1 MRGNGIIVALV
12 GCAGLAS
19 CTAGHKSPPGEVGST
34 TGGGLPAP
42 IVVTDAASAQASAG
56 KQVEVRG
63 TADDAKLGAEVTV
76 GKLVVYCLGV
86 DRWPAAVAGK
96 AVVARGLL
104 ESTTEFAEERDPNL
118 PSAGTSGAVWVL
130 RSCTFEPPRP

>member
-1 MRGNGIIVALV
+1 MRGKGIIVALV
-12 GCAGLAS
+12 GCAGLAA

-42 IVVTDAASAQASAG
+42 IVVTDAASATASAG

-76 GKLVVYCLGV
+76 GKLVVYCTGV
-86 DRWPAAVAGK
+86 DRWPSTIAGK
-96 AVVARGLL
+96 TVVARGLL
-104 ESTTEFAEERDPNL
+104 ESTTEFAEDSDPNL

-130 RSCTFEPPRP
+130 RACTYTAP

>member
-1 MRGNGIIVALV
+1 MMRLGILVAIVGV
-12 GCAGLAS
+12 GGLAA
-19 CTAGHKSPPGEVGST
+19 CNAGHKSPQGEVGST
-34 TGGGLPAP
+34 SSGGVPA
-42 IVVTDAASAQASAG
+42 VLDQASAQANAG

-96 AVVARGLL
+96 AVIARGKL
-104 ESTTEFAEERDPNL
+104 ESTTEFAEESDPSL

-130 RSCTFEPPRP
+130 RACTFEAS